1 MMEEDIVNSTNA
13 VTDSLTENDDVTI
26 TDDSLSLLDGIDD
39 NLTLPIQTLDEILAE
54 VIWKI
59 YVGSLSEI

>member
-1 MMEEDIVNSTNA
+1 MEDDIVNSTNA

-54 VIWKI
+54 VI
-59 YVGSLSEI
+59 